1 MNSLGTEALIDPV
14 IESQIQEKLAGIEAD
29 DNVRILFAVESG
41 SRAWGFPSPDSD
53 YDARFVY
60 ARSVDWYVSINPGR
74 DVIELPIEGDLDING
89 WDIQKALGLLLKPNP
104 VLLEWLSSPV
114 RYRWDDDVCGQ
125 LISLSK
131 RIAHNR
137 ACLHHYIGVGEGSFA
152 RTIDGKEQVSIK
164 KYFYVLRPAM
174 ALRWVRMHPETIPPM
189 NFQELMQGADL
200 PDELTKLIE
209 ELLEKKR
216 VTKEMGEAP
225 RIKELDEFVLAE
237 FERAKSLAP
246 ETAKPE
252 HKLEA
257 EANAL
262 LRSIVK
268 GSDR

>member
-1 MNSLGTEALIDPV
+1 MNKLSNQDV
-14 IESQIQEKLAGIEAD
+14 IEPSVEKQIQDKLAMIEAHS
-29 DNVRILFAVESG
+29 NVRILFAVESG

-60 ARSVDWYVSINPGR
+60 ARSVDWYLSINPGR

-114 RYRWDDDVCGQ
+114 RYRWNDGICNQ
-125 LISLSK
+125 LITLSK
-131 RIAHNR
+131 KIAHNR
-137 ACLHHYIGVGEGSFA
+137 ACLHHYIGIGEGSFA
-152 RTIDGKEQVSIK
+152 RTIAGKEQVSIK

-174 ALRWVRMHPETIPPM
+174 ALRWVRMHPDTIPPM
-189 NFQELMQGADL
+189 NFQELMAGADL
-200 PDELTKLIE
+200 PADLTRLID

-237 FERAKSLAP
+237 FAQAKTVAP
-246 ETAKPE
+246 DASKPDKQFE
-252 HKLEA
+252 PD
-257 EANAL
+257 ANAL
-262 LRSIVK
+262 FRLIIK
-268 GSDR
+268 GV